1 MWKRIPYTL
10 LISLISLFLFI
21 VLATANGAGY
31 RYGVSDQ
38 AFYIPAVVR
47 AYDPATFP
55 HDGALI
61 EAQARL
67 MVVDEVLAGLMR
79 TTGAPLHVLF
89 ACGYFVSLIL
99 IWAAL
104 TRIGAT
110 LYVHRWTTVALLAA
124 FTLRHQITRT
134 SANTFEPYF
143 HPRMLA
149 FGICALAVAAVLRR
163 RGWMAIALVALS
175 GAVHP
180 TTAMWFALLI
190 GVALLVSDRGL
201 RPVLAGGAVLAV
213 LVAGWAVATGPLAG
227 SFVVIDADWRE
238 VLAGKTSL
246 LANQW
251 PLAAWLA
258 NLGTAAV
265 WAWAYFDR
273 RRRGLAT
280 PEDTGLAAGGAAL
293 VALFLAT
300 LPFVAAGVSFFVELQ
315 ISRVFW
321 IVDVMATVCVL
332 GAIERIGR
340 QPQTMRAA
348 AAVLIA
354 FSCVRGAYSLYVD
367 HPERRLFALTLDDSP
382 WHDAMRWIA
391 AQPADVHVLADPGH
405 AWKYGTS
412 VRVSAERDVFQEDVK
427 DSALAI
433 YSRDVAMRVLERSR
447 AIGDFAQLTPDRAR
461 ALAARYDLDC
471 LVTTAALDLPVAYR
485 NQQFT
490 IYALGQ
496 QATERGDLI
505 PARR

>member
-1 MWKRIPYTL
+1 MVPAPTKL
-10 LISLISLFLFI
+10 LSLVGLAVFI

-38 AFYIPAVVR
+38 AFYVPAVVH
-47 AYDPATFP
+47 AYDPGTFP
-55 HDGALI
+55 HDARLI

-67 MVVDEVLAGLMR
+67 MVLDELFAGIMH
-79 TTGAPLHVLF
+79 TTRVPLHVLF
-89 ACGYFVSLIL
+89 AAGYFASLVL
-99 IWAAL
+99 IWMAL
-104 TRIGAT
+104 VRVGAS
-110 LYVHRWTTVALLAA
+110 LYVHRWTTVALVAA

-149 FGICALAVAAVLRR
+149 FGICALAVAAVLTR
-163 RGWMAIALVALS
+163 RGWLAIALVALG

-180 TTAMWFALLI
+180 TTAMWFAVMI
-190 GVALLVSDRGL
+190 GVALLVCDRGL
-201 RPVLAGGAVLAV
+201 RPMLAGGAMLAAI
-213 LVAGWAVATGPLAG
+213 VAGWAVTAGPLAG
-227 SFVVIDADWRE
+227 SFVVIDPEWRE

-246 LANQW
+246 FANEW
-251 PLAAWLA
+251 PAAAWLA

-280 PEDTGLAAGGAAL
+280 LEDTGLAMGGTAL
-293 VALFLAT
+293 VALFVAT
-300 LPFVAAGVSFFVELQ
+300 LPLVAAGVSFFVELQ

-321 IVDVMATVCVL
+321 IVDVMATIYVIA
-332 GAIERIGR
+332 AIERIGT
-340 QPQTMRAA
+340 QAKMIRAA

-354 FSCVRGAYSLYVD
+354 FSCTRGLYSLYVD
-367 HPERRLFALTLDDSP
+367 HPERRLFAFALEDSP

-391 AQPADVHVLADPGH
+391 AQPVDAHVLADPGH

-433 YSRDVAMRVLERSR
+433 YSRDVAMRVRERSR
-447 AIGDFAQLTPDRAR
+447 AIGDFATLTPERAR
-461 ALAARYDLDC
+461 TLAAQYDLDC
-471 LVTTAALDLPVAYR
+471 LVTTATLDLPVKHR
-485 NQQFT
+485 NSQFT
-490 IYALGQ
+490 VYALSP
-496 QATERGDLI
+496 AAPER
-505 PARR
+505 

>member
-1 MWKRIPYTL
+1 MWRRIPYSL
-10 LISLISLFLFI
+10 LTSLISLFVFTG
-21 VLATANGAGY
+21 LATANGAGY

-47 AYDPATFP
+47 AGDPATFP

-67 MVVDEVLAGLMR
+67 MVLDEVLAGVMR
-79 TTGAPLHVLF
+79 VTAAPLHVVF
-89 ACGYFVSLIL
+89 AAGYFISLAL
-99 IWAAL
+99 IWMAL
-104 TRIGAT
+104 TWIGGT

-163 RGWMAIALVALS
+163 RGWAAIGLVALG

-180 TTAMWFALLI
+180 TTALWFALLI
-190 GVALLVSDRGL
+190 GVALLVSDRAL
-201 RPVLAGGAVLAV
+201 RPIVAGGAVLAA
-213 LVAGWAVATGPLAG
+213 LVAGWAVTAGPLAG

-246 LANQW
+246 LANEW

-258 NLGTAAV
+258 NMGTTAV
-265 WAWAYFDR
+265 WAWAYVDR

-280 PEDTGLAAGGAAL
+280 REDTGLAAGGAAL

-300 LPFVAAGVSFFVELQ
+300 LPLVAAGVSFFVELQ

-321 IVDVMATVCVL
+321 IVDVMATIYVL
-332 GAIERIGR
+332 GAIERF
-340 QPQTMRAA
+340 QPQVVRVTAA
-348 AAVLIA
+348 LLIA
-354 FSCVRGAYSLYVD
+354 FACVRGVYSLYVD
-367 HPERRLFALTLDDSP
+367 HPERRLFAFALDDSP

-412 VRVSAERDVFQEDVK
+412 VRVSAKRDVFQEDVK

-447 AIGDFAQLTPDRAR
+447 AIGDFSQLTATRAR
-461 ALAARYDLDC
+461 TLAAQYDLDC
-471 LVTTAALDLPVAYR
+471 LVTTATLDLPVKYR
-485 NQQFT
+485 NEQFT
-490 IYALGQ
+490 IYALS
-496 QATERGDLI
+496 
-505 PARR
+505 PAETGM